1 MYKIS
6 KIEAKV
12 NRHYT
17 KDGEVK
23 TLNSITVYNEYG
35 NSFIPHENE
44 QYLLPNG
51 KVGSLK
57 DIEAYA
63 KDKYGI
69 LN

>member
-1 MYKIS
+1 MIQLS
-6 KIEAKV
+6 KIKATV
-12 NRHYT
+12 NYTFT
-17 KDGEVK
+17 KDVEVK
-23 TLNSITVYNEYG
+23 TLGSMTVYNESG
-35 NSFIPHENE
+35 NSFIPRDNE